1 MDSVNVWMWN
11 IANESFVTYC
21 RLSLM
26 VVVVEVEVSHKM
38 TEIQWSQEIDVSLT
52 MIVSFVYNEYNVVC
66 SVQVSYMYLV
76 NKTFFLFIGI
86 NTF

>member
-52 MIVSFVYNEYNVVC
+52 MIVSFVYNEHDVVC
-66 SVQVSYMYLV
+66 SVQVSYVYLV